1 MGKNG
6 GFLLG
11 TISYQWESGKSFA
24 NWDFKGIIIINH
36 LSSIYIYRRFCI
48 ATFDYVLEG
57 KGELFIS
64 MHCELWFGSSCDD
77 LARQDLCLCALL
89 TLGKVFSRVCFC
101 RVVSLEL
108 RKSCLSPKARIVQRL
123 LFSLLSSSPVSFGH
137 QTWLA
142 RKSGRNG
149 GFHGKIT

>member
-36 LSSIYIYRRFCI
+36 LSS
-48 ATFDYVLEG
+48 TFRGDFALPHLIIYVLEG

-64 MHCELWFGSSCDD
+64 MHCELWFGSSCED

-101 RVVSLEL
+101 RAISLEL

-137 QTWLA
+137 QT
-142 RKSGRNG
+142 
-149 GFHGKIT
+149 